1 MLVRLN
7 DDGADRT
14 ATLLGVV
21 AERTGLRR
29 AELRLTYGG
38 KQLMQGASLRQYG
51 VQEGSTIQLLLRLR
65 GGARAGVPGPRS
77 LSKGVRVLSANVTA
91 LRRYADQMDQLHAAT
106 ARTRTACSYA
116 ASAEGDGRR
125 IDGALADARTASTLS
140 SVRVREDVRLPPS
153 APSGGG
159 HRSHWDQVRCFRSS
173 HACACMSPT
182 EVCGHPMDV

>member
-1 MLVRLN
+1 MQLLISGAGARPMLVRLN
-7 DDGADRT
+7 DDGADGT

-91 LRRYADQMDQLHAAT
+91 LRRYADQIVALQDVDVICMQETRLT
-106 ARTRTACSYA
+106 AQAQRAL
-116 ASAEGDGRR
+116 
-125 IDGALADARTASTLS
+125 GAVARD
-140 SVRVREDVRLPPS
+140 R
-153 APSGGG
+153 G
-159 HRSHWDQVRCFRSS
+159 WDC
-173 HACACMSPT
+173 H
-182 EVCGHPMDV
+182 